1 MPAAGDATAVDDT
14 TAAGSGGLRAAPAFA
29 WKDHGR
35 FVELYPVRSGWLV
48 LWGRYEELGRRKV
61 IAGNR
66 TYPNPADARRRVAD
80 AALELTGKRDLAAE
94 ALLAFDRAR
103 LPPHQPK
110 DLPAP
115 L

>member
-1 MPAAGDATAVDDT
+1 MASNAPGTGTPPAT
-14 TAAGSGGLRAAPAFA
+14 PAFE

-35 FVELYPVRSGWLV
+35 FVELHPVRTGWLL

-66 TYPNPADARRRVAD
+66 TYPDPASARRRIAD
-80 AALELTGKRDLAAE
+80 AALELTGNPALAAD

-103 LPPHQPK
+103 LPNHQPK
-110 DLPAP
+110 TLPPP

>member
-1 MPAAGDATAVDDT
+1 MPLSKGHTPVDDT
-14 TAAGSGGLRAAPAFA
+14 APTNAGVPRATPAFE

-35 FVELYPVRSGWLV
+35 FVELHPVRIGWLL

-66 TYPNPADARRRVAD
+66 TYPDPASARRRIAD
-80 AALELTGKRDLAAE
+80 AALALTGKAALAAD

-103 LPPHQPK
+103 LSAHQPK
-110 DLPAP
+110 DLPEP